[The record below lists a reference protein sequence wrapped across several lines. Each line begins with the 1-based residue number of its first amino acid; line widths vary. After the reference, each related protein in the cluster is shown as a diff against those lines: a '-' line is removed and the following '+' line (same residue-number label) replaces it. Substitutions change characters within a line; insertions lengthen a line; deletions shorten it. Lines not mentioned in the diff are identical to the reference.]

1 MLLPSPSVLNWRSMA
16 LLGKVAAHFPKL
28 MRQGNAI
35 RANTV
40 RLPLPQDKPQ
50 GSFGNGK
57 HPFKLLAFGES
68 TVAGMG
74 IASYTDTLGGVF
86 AQSFATQNP
95 DLQVDWLSIGKNGLR
110 VGEAISYFREQVPP
124 TRFDLL
130 LIGLGANDIFKF
142 TPVWQW
148 RKQVRALLQ
157 TASGYSTRIIWATLP
172 PVGRFPIF
180 NTPDRQLLRQ
190 LFDHQRLL
198 LESAIHRE
206 EQCSPVPFIYPKVT
220 FELSEDM
227 FVSDGVH
234 PSAKGY
240 RIWVN
245 AMMQYMATL

>member
-1 MLLPSPSVLNWRSMA
+1 MLLPTPSVLNLRSVA
-16 LLGKVAAHFPKL
+16 LLGKVAANFPQL

-40 RLPLPQDKPQ
+40 RLPLPEDKPQ
-50 GSFGNGK
+50 GSFGNGGQT
-57 HPFKLLAFGES
+57 FKLLAFGES

-74 IASYTDTLGGVF
+74 IASYADTLGGVF
-86 AQSFATQNP
+86 AQYFATQHP
-95 DLQVDWLSIGKNGLR
+95 DLQVDWFSVGKNGMR
-110 VGEAISYFREQVPP
+110 VAEAIPYLQEQVPP

-157 TASGYSTRIIWATLP
+157 VAAGYSSHIIWATLP

-180 NTPDRQLLRQ
+180 NTPDKQLLRQ
-190 LFDHQRLL
+190 LFDRQRLL
-198 LESAIHRE
+198 LESAIHQE
-206 EQCSPVPFIYPKVT
+206 EQRSTIPFVYPKVA
-220 FELSEDM
+220 FDLSEDM

-234 PSAKGY
+234 PSVKGY
-240 RIWVN
+240 RTWVS
-245 AMMQYMATL
+245 AMMHYIATL